1 MNIESINSLITL
13 VILIL
18 IALLL
23 ILEKQPSSV
32 ERIPVLSWRKKR
44 K

>member
-1 MNIESINSLITL
+1 MNIELINSPVSL
-13 VILIL
+13 VIIIL

-32 ERIPVLSWRKKR
+32 ERIPVLSWWKR
-44 K
+44 RR